1 MQRRTQ
7 DNSKKQRIKVG
18 YKYERKS
25 VRQEGELK
33 GTPQRQRKKKRRT
46 PPEERESRS
55 AESARLSVCQ
65 QLKSLCK
72 DVTHSEPEDISL
84 AVSW

>member
-33 GTPQRQRKKKRRT
+33 GTPQRQRKKNDEPLQRK
-46 PPEERESRS
+46 ESRVQLNQRGS
-55 AESARLSVCQ
+55 LCQ